1 MQIINQKPLIIVDF
15 AHTEDGMEQIFQSFL
30 HQKIA
35 VLFGAGGDRDKT
47 KRPKMGF
54 CASKYAQ
61 KIYLTSDNPRNE
73 DPKIIMQEILS
84 GIPHNKLSRVTLEVN
99 RSLAIQ
105 KAIAQLKEDEVLL
118 VLGKGDETYQII
130 GDRTLHFDD
139 SEEIKKALKAK

>member
-1 MQIINQKPLIIVDF
+1 MV
-15 AHTEDGMEQIFQSFL
+15 
-30 HQKIA
+30 
-35 VLFGAGGDRDKT
+35 
-47 KRPKMGF
+47 F
-54 CASKYAQ
+54 CAVKYAQ

-99 RSLAIQ
+99 RALAIQ